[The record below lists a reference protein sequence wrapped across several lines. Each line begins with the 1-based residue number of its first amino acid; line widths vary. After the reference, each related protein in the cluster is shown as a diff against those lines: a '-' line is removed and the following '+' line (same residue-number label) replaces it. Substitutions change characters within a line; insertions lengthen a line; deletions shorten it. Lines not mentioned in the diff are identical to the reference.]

1 MLLFFL
7 SIYNIFGAYS
17 HFSSGNFLLTRSWQG
32 KSVLLNIVIPLL
44 ECYLVK
50 YINTRKKKFLV
61 IVAVINIAGISLS
74 PTAIYICTFLI
85 ISFIVISYIKHREKK
100 DICALFFSLIPVFV
114 FALLIYRASL
124 LYTAGWIV
132 EEKNPFN
139 FYTDLKLFVG
149 SGVLFYL
156 FLFSLPMFL
165 LISKFKTAKYF
176 ISYYSFILFLL
187 FINPITAKYIAKYFS
202 SGQTYWRIFWLL
214 PIGAALSYLG
224 ILGLVFTMK
233 KLQIP
238 FNKQIIFIVLYSIII
253 GISGKYVYSNNNNV
267 LLINTPYK
275 IPKDIVEVGS
285 QIKTTKVIRIAS
297 GEEGA
302 MYLRSINN
310 QIELVYT
317 RYSYMAGFLDPNS
330 QEFKER
336 VLLYEIVDG
345 EVDNYNDLGY
355 LLKKYDV
362 NYLLVKKENKKLL
375 NYLSAIKNNSIE
387 IETEKYF
394 LIKNNLINL

>member
-1 MLLFFL
+1 M
-7 SIYNIFGAYS
+7 
-17 HFSSGNFLLTRSWQG
+17 
-32 KSVLLNIVIPLL
+32 LLNIVIPLL